1 MNEKEVVE
9 KAMTAN
15 MVDVTVSLYEP
26 FYNFMKEYLAF
37 FGDKKTVE
45 ELCRTMIYES
55 VKFLQQ
61 ELESFA
67 SQRQNLIEKGSWFN
81 KWPHLAIVST
91 PDPEDEEDC

>member
-1 MNEKEVVE
+1 MSEKEVVE

-15 MVDVTVSLYEP
+15 MVKVQVELYEP

-37 FGDKKTVE
+37 FGDPKTVE
-45 ELCRTMIYES
+45 NLCRTMIYES

-61 ELESFA
+61 ELEAFA

-81 KWPHLAIVST
+81 KWPHLAIVSI
-91 PDPEDEEDC
+91 PDTEDEEES